1 MDALTRDHVNNFWD
15 TSTPIH
21 QTKSLVGTYTGPEIN
36 EIVLQRAGIENVA
49 TVISRNRLRWFGH
62 VAWQG
67 IRISS
72 ERSPKNYS
80 NGSRRTEKDPETN
93 LASLGLIVSRK
104 ITTLLLDVTPMS
116 KI

>member
-1 MDALTRDHVNNFWD
+1 MRIKWFSNT
-15 TSTPIH
+15 
-21 QTKSLVGTYTGPEIN
+21 IN

-49 TVISRNRLRWFGH
+49 TVISRNRLQWFGH

-72 ERSPKNYS
+72 ERLPKNYS
-80 NGSRRTEKDPETN
+80 SGSRRTEKDPETD

-104 ITTLLLDVTPMS
+104 ITTLLPDVTSMS